1 MESFIKK
8 EVQLGLFK
16 NQDITGHPDQERMVF
31 FNQTFGEPKSILLNV
46 NSVQKPQES
55 RYLDYKNKTPIGV
68 FLDRKILDRNY
79 VYVYKSK
86 ENLRNF
92 IREGS
97 TIDSTHSERLASFIY
112 MNDYNHGEWP
122 SVVFKLKSPLK
133 VDGKTYFY
141 ILGSGGHHRE
151 ESLDILGAGFWIYD
165 IYEEMQQDSYVLD
178 DAIIQDNGRLQTPQL
193 DLTKYA
199 VQNKVAEM
207 IINKRWKELSG
218 DDLVNE
224 IKNYLKFT
232 VPNIHHNTRASIA
245 RTAVRITHSTD
256 WVDYTPEE
264 ANNFIDT
271 NTNFKHSGEFD
282 TERDEFGWTIMDG
295 YFDKRFFQA
304 LMKFEDTGKESY
316 AIGYGKTPKMKTGDN
331 RNIRTV
337 KTEQFEN
344 IQKKVENGLT
354 KIFEFKKIHGRYP
367 KLAVNGIINYLPQD
381 RKTELL
387 DKVV

>member
-46 NSVQKPQES
+46 DSVQKPKES
-55 RYLDYKNKTPIGV
+55 RYLNYKNKTSIGV

-79 VYVYKSK
+79 VYVTKSK
-86 ENLRNF
+86 SDLRNF
-92 IREGS
+92 ISEGS
-97 TIDSTHSERLASFIY
+97 TIDMTHSERLASFIY

-122 SVVFKLKSPLK
+122 SVVFKLKTPLK
-133 VDGKTYFY
+133 IDGKTYFY

-218 DDLVNE
+218 DELVNE
-224 IKNYLKFT
+224 IKKYLKFALSNK
-232 VPNIHHNTRASIA
+232 VFRMHHY
-245 RTAVRITHSTD
+245 V
-256 WVDYTPEE
+256 
-264 ANNFIDT
+264 
-271 NTNFKHSGEFD
+271 
-282 TERDEFGWTIMDG
+282 
-295 YFDKRFFQA
+295 
-304 LMKFEDTGKESY
+304 LSY
-316 AIGYGKTPKMKTGDN
+316 I
-331 RNIRTV
+331 
-337 KTEQFEN
+337 
-344 IQKKVENGLT
+344 
-354 KIFEFKKIHGRYP
+354 
-367 KLAVNGIINYLPQD
+367 
-381 RKTELL
+381 
-387 DKVV
+387 